1 MPLVSLQD
9 VANKHFDYI
18 VAGGGTAGLV
28 VAARL
33 SEDPKVNVLVLEA
46 GPANLNDDLIRIPAQ
61 IAQHFGKPSYDWNL
75 TVQESSDS
83 TQFGWHIGK
92 GLGGSSAINFM
103 CWTKPP
109 AGDIDDL
116 EKLGNVGWNWDT
128 YDKYLKKA
136 ENFVHLPK
144 EVLAARGISLD
155 KWKTNSFGGPL
166 NNGHQRTV
174 LDVELKAVKI
184 MEALSNLGVGAAEN
198 PMGGDPKGFFSV
210 PTTVDPVTNCRSYS
224 VTAYYLPNQDRPNLH
239 ILVDANVNKIHSDDK
254 SPGDFVATGVEFAF
268 EDSIYVAHATKEVIV
283 SSGSTKSPQILELSG
298 IGRRDVLEAIKVPV
312 KVELPG
318 VGENLQEHL
327 HSAISYEILD
337 DVPAETFD
345 LLRDPV
351 TAAKHLA
358 LHPKGTGIFNMG
370 VTALSFNPLEVLTD
384 KHQEIKDGIK
394 VEIERDIKAGALSPG
409 LIEQYKIQLARF
421 DTGAPGYE
429 TIIVPGFLS
438 FPNPPAPGKR
448 YLSLVAATNY
458 NFSRGSIHSVSN
470 DPNVSPAINPRYFS
484 RESDLKV
491 LVEMVKFNRKLATT
505 APLTEVFG
513 TSPKE
518 VNPGPNVQTDEEIA
532 NWIKKVV
539 SSTFHPAGTCSMLPK
554 ELDGV
559 VDPTLKVYGTKNVR
573 VVDLSIIPVH
583 FGTHAQS
590 TVYAIAEQAADI
602 IKGAK

>member
-9 VANKHFDYI
+9 VANKNFDYI
-18 VAGGGTAGLV
+18 IAGGGTAGLV

-61 IAQHFGKPSYDWNL
+61 IAQQFGKPSYDWNL
-75 TVQESSDS
+75 TTTVQENSDS

-103 CWTKPP
+103 CWIKPP
-109 AGDIDDL
+109 AEDIDDL
-116 EKLGNVGWNWDT
+116 EKLGNSGWNWNT
-128 YDKYLKKA
+128 YDKYIKKA
-136 ENFVHLPK
+136 ENFIHLPK
-144 EVLAARGISLD
+144 EFLAARGLSLD

-174 LDVELKAVKI
+174 LDVELKAVK
-184 MEALSNLGVGAAEN
+184 ALGNLGIGAAEN
-198 PMGGDPKGFFSV
+198 PMGGDPKGFFFVPSSV
-210 PTTVDPVTNCRSYS
+210 DPTTNYRSYS
-224 VTAYYLPNQDRPNLH
+224 ATAYYVPNENRANLSV
-239 ILVDANVNKIHSDDK
+239 LVNANVNKIVSDDK
-254 SPGDFVATGVEFAF
+254 FADGFLATGVEFSV
-268 EDSIYVAHATKEVIV
+268 DGSTYVAHATKEVIV

-298 IGRRDVLEAIKVPV
+298 IGRKDVLEAIKVPV
-312 KVELPG
+312 KVELSG

-345 LLRDPV
+345 LLRDPA

-370 VTALSFNPLEVLTD
+370 ITAFSFNPLEALTD
-384 KHQEIKDGIK
+384 KHQEIKDSVK
-394 VEIERDIKAGALSPG
+394 AEIERDIKAGSLSPG
-409 LIEQYKIQLARF
+409 LIEQYKIQLARL
-421 DTGAPGYE
+421 DTGSPGYE
-429 TIIVPGFLS
+429 TIFVPGFQS
-438 FPNPPAPGKR
+438 FPNPPTLGKR
-448 YLSLVAATNY
+448 YLTLVAATNH
-458 NFSRGSIHSVSN
+458 NFSRGSIHAVSN

-484 RESDLKV
+484 RESDLRV
-491 LVEMVKFNRKLATT
+491 LVEMVKFNRKLANT

-532 NWIKKVV
+532 SWIKKVV

-559 VDPTLKVYGTKNVR
+559 VDPTLKIYGTKNVR
-573 VVDLSIIPVH
+573 VVDLSIMPVH

-602 IKGAK
+602 IKGGH

>member
-75 TVQESSDS
+75 VTTVQESSDS

-136 ENFVHLPK
+136 ENFIHLPK

-174 LDVELKAVKI
+174 LDVELKAVK
-184 MEALSNLGVGAAEN
+184 ALSNLGVGAAEN

-239 ILVDANVNKIHSDDK
+239 ILVNANVNKIHSDDK

-268 EDSIYVAHATKEVIV
+268 ENSIYVAHATKEVIV

-327 HSAISYEILD
+327 HSAISYEIHD

-394 VEIERDIKAGALSPG
+394 AEIERDIKAA
-409 LIEQYKIQLARF
+409 I
-421 DTGAPGYE
+421 AP
-429 TIIVPGFLS
+429 VD
-438 FPNPPAPGKR
+438 PPAPGKR

-484 RESDLKV
+484 RKSDLKV